1 MLDIQK
7 IRKDFPVLGREVYG
21 KPLIYLDNAATSQKP
36 DTVIR
41 SLVDYYENYNSN
53 VHRGVHK
60 LSMESTERF
69 EEARE
74 KVACFINSKSSNSII
89 WTRNA
94 TEAINLVA
102 NTWAQEHVKSG
113 DEIVLT
119 AMEHHS
125 NLVPWQKVAKD
136 KQALLKYIP
145 LTADGRLDLTNI
157 DDIIC
162 SRTKLVS
169 IVHVSNSLG
178 TINPVEEL
186 TAKARKVGASVLVDA
201 AQSVPHMPVDV
212 QQIDPDFLTISGHKM
227 LGPTGIGAL
236 YAKEDILESM
246 EPFLRGGEMV
256 LEVTYED
263 ASWNSL
269 PMRFE
274 AGTPNIADAVGMGA
288 AVDYLSAIG
297 MKSIRQHEVDITS
310 YALDAIKAI
319 NGLDHYGPDDM
330 SQRGGVISFNSP
342 GVHPHDLGTFLD
354 RLGIAVRT
362 GHHCTMPLMRML
374 GVPATTRASFYLY
387 NTKSEVDVLI
397 DGLTE
402 ALGYFNDGS
411 R

>member
-7 IRKDFPVLGREVYG
+7 IRKDFPTLRREVYG

-36 DTVIR
+36 DSVIR

-60 LSMESTERF
+60 LSMESTEKF

-74 KVACFINSKSSNSII
+74 KVARFINASSSNSII

-102 NTWAQEHVKSG
+102 NTWAQEHVNSG

-119 AMEHHS
+119 GMEHHS
-125 NLVPWQKVAKD
+125 NLVPWQKVARD
-136 KQALLKYIP
+136 KQALLRYIP
-145 LTADGRLDLTNI
+145 LTPDGRLDLMNI

-212 QQIDPDFLTISGHKM
+212 QRIDPDFLAMSGHKM

-236 YAKEDILESM
+236 YAKEDILENM

-288 AVDYLSAIG
+288 AVDYLNAIG

-319 NGLDHYGPDDM
+319 NGLDHYGPEDM

-374 GVPATTRASFYLY
+374 GVPATTRTSFYLY
-387 NTKSEVDVLI
+387 NTKSEVDVFI
-397 DGLTE
+397 EGLTE